1 MFGNLFGSKKP
12 VQPPSHP
19 DPAAAALVDAVRARS
34 KEDPFVGAKVG
45 AKEVFQRVLVGLK
58 DAKGVHIESLLVALG
73 ALAGYACQASLRAQA
88 LIKGLPPD
96 SPFHVVGTK
105 DGKRYYFGDP
115 LNNLLAG
122 DQHSVWSVVG
132 GAAQHAGASEFP
144 DLNEI
149 FQHTSTVLGS
159 DQFGVPRMPDGKNA
173 GDLPASYLKALWPH
187 LFPTVKLLC
196 PDPAHWPLLF
206 GLAVQEAVYAGKEA
220 IDPGVAFRIVMESA
234 VPMSKID
241 LSSH

>member
-12 VQPPSHP
+12 APSEPHP
-19 DPAAAALVDAVRARS
+19 DPKLAALVNAIRERS
-34 KEDPFVGAKVG
+34 KEDPLVGAKVG
-45 AKEVFQRVLVGLK
+45 AKEVFQRVLDGLK

-73 ALAGYACQASLRAQA
+73 ALAGYSCQASLRAQA

-96 SPFHVVGTK
+96 SPFHVVGTQ
-105 DGKRYYFGDP
+105 DGKHYFFGDP
-115 LNNLLAG
+115 LNHLLAG

-144 DLNEI
+144 DLDEI

-173 GDLPASYLKALWPH
+173 GDLPASYLKAFWPH

-206 GLAVQEAVYAGKEA
+206 GLAVQEAVYAGKDA
-220 IDPGVAFRIVMESA
+220 INPGVAFRIVMESA
-234 VPMSKID
+234 VPMSKVD

>member
-58 DAKGVHIESLLVALG
+58 DAKG
-73 ALAGYACQASLRAQA
+73 
-88 LIKGLPPD
+88 
-96 SPFHVVGTK
+96 
-105 DGKRYYFGDP
+105 YYFGDP

-196 PDPAHWPLLF
+196 PDPARWPLLF